1 MELSRRHFLAVA
13 PGTCAATSIAGAAS
27 AQAAED
33 RRDDHQAVWPGFPQQ
48 KRDLVRE
55 MVGVCHR
62 DVDRARA
69 LLDEH
74 PALVNATW
82 DWGFG
87 DFETALGAAAHTGR
101 RSIAELLLERGA
113 RLDLFAAAML
123 GKTEAV
129 KAMIDAAPGIQ
140 RSPGPHGI
148 TLLAH
153 AQAGG
158 EPARETLAFLERLG
172 DADTKP
178 RTEPL
183 TDEAKREYLGRFGSP
198 ALGEGVVELAVNRNG
213 DMILQVHGEQAA
225 VLRYAGNHT
234 FFPAGAPSVRIS
246 LDGTGP
252 QMHTLTIVDRVAVL
266 TAARIG
272 GQDVAR

>member
-1 MELSRRHFLAVA
+1 
-13 PGTCAATSIAGAAS
+13 
-27 AQAAED
+27 
-33 RRDDHQAVWPGFPQQ
+33 
-48 KRDLVRE
+48 

-62 DVDRARA
+62 DVDRIRT

-101 RSIAELLLERGA
+101 RNIAELLLERGA

-123 GKTEAV
+123 GKTEVV
-129 KAMIDAAPGIQ
+129 KAMIETVPGIQ

-158 EPARETLAFLERLG
+158 KPARETLAYLESLG
-172 DADTKP
+172 DADNKP
-178 RTEPL
+178 KTEPL
-183 TDEAKREYLGRFGSP
+183 TDEQKRRYVGRFRSP
-198 ALGEGVVELAVNRNG
+198 ALGDATIEIGVNRNG
-213 DMILQVHGEQAA
+213 DLILKVDGEQAA
-225 VLRYAGNHT
+225 ILRYAGDHT
-234 FFPAGAPSVRIS
+234 FFPAGAPSVRIT
-246 LDGTGP
+246 LDGAGAA
-252 QMHTLTIVDRVAVL
+252 MHSLTIVDHVLVL
-266 TAARIG
+266 TAARTG
-272 GQDVAR
+272 EQESVREQPAASVP